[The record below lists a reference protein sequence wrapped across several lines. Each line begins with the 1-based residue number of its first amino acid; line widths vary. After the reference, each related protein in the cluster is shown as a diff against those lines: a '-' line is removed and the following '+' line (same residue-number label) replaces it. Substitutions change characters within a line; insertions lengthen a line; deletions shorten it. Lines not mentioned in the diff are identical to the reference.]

1 MRLESATSDWFADF
15 EDRYRCRERD
25 GVGGRCQLVVGHNGQ
40 HVLQRDGRRLAW
52 PVGAE
57 QIRPPWA
64 PGGFPR
70 DETAQSISRPGRRP
84 RSR

>member
-70 DETAQSISRPGRRP
+70 DEEGKAVW
-84 RSR
+84 RSVPLS

>member
-1 MRLESATSDWFADF
+1 MTGSPTSRTGTGAASVT
-15 EDRYRCRERD
+15 

-84 RSR
+84 RGR